1 MSRYLIV
8 AHQTAGSPTLVERVR
23 AVSRNDPGAEFVLLV
38 PATPVRHL
46 LRRRQREGE
55 AEGAARISA
64 EEAKAVF
71 AEAGINLIDA
81 RVGDASPVDAIG
93 EEVKGRAGYAGV
105 IISTLPPQQ
114 SRWLRDD
121 VPGQVERQF
130 GLPVIHVEATPDQ
143 PEGLTGPMP

>member
-46 LRRRQREGE
+46 LSRRRREGE
-55 AEGAARISA
+55 AESAARASA
-64 EEAKAVF
+64 EEAKIIF
-71 AEAGINLIDA
+71 AEAGINLIDT
-81 RVGDASPVDAIG
+81 RVGEASPVDAIA
-93 EEVKGRAGYAGV
+93 EEIKRRPGYGGL
-105 IISTLPPQQ
+105 IISTLPPRQ

-121 VPGQVERQF
+121 VPDQAQRQF

-143 PEGLTGPMP
+143 PDGLTGPMP

>member
-8 AHQTAGSPTLVERVR
+8 AHQTAASPTLVERVR
-23 AVSRNDPGAEFVLLV
+23 AVSRNDPAAEFLLLV

-46 LRRRQREGE
+46 LSRRRREGE
-55 AEGAARISA
+55 AETAARISA

-71 AEAGINLIDA
+71 TEAGINLIDT
-81 RVGDASPVDAIG
+81 RVGDASPMDAIAA
-93 EEVKGRAGYAGV
+93 ELKRHPGYAGL

-121 VPGQVERQF
+121 VPGQAQHQF

-143 PEGLTGPMP
+143 PDGLTGPMP